1 MSHHIP
7 VAFLPISIDEI
18 PENLD
23 DWSSVW
29 ELLGEKSENSQTSGL
44 RTSTSRNWWHQHAVG
59 LICKHLHID
68 ELGFVQSEIALLDEK
83 RIQAALYAMDH
94 FFALCQNGIPE
105 LAPEMEK
112 EGSIW
117 CLRRYYDEKQN
128 IKSFST
134 EQIHKAYSESEA
146 VYENQDFVENG
157 YNVLVKFF
165 SFLKSVQATLQECLK
180 LRKNFL
186 YVQYRS

>member
-1 MSHHIP
+1 MSHYIP
-7 VAFLPISIDEI
+7 VAFLPVSSDEK

-29 ELLGEKSENSQTSGL
+29 KLLEEKSDNYELTGL
-44 RTSTSRNWWHQHAVG
+44 RTSTSRNWWHQHAID

-68 ELGFVQSEIALLDEK
+68 NLNSLQEK
-83 RIQAALYAMDH
+83 ITWLNEQQIQAALYAIDQ

-117 CLRRYYDEKQN
+117 CLRHYYDEKQN
-128 IKSFST
+128 VKGFSA
-134 EQIHKAYSESEA
+134 EQFNKAYSESDA
-146 VYENQDFVENG
+146 VYDNTDIAENG
-157 YNVLVKFF
+157 YNTLVKFF
-165 SFLKSVQATLQECLK
+165 SFLKSVRATLQECLNLK
-180 LRKNFL
+180 KNFL